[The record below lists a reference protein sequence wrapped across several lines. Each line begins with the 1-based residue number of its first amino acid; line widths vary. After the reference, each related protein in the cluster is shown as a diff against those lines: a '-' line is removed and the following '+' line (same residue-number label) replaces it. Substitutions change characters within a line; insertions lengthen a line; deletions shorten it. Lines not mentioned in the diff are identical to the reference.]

1 MDRKKPDIKK
11 KGISQILSR
20 FRSLIQAA
28 ATLLTNIHLPNFLK
42 GGIYQGKGK
51 AVCVPG
57 LNCYSCPAA
66 SGACPIGSFQA
77 VVGSSKFAFSY
88 YITYSAGCVAGAIH
102 LRLPV
107 PVWLVSG
114 VAAQNSDQKNFHKKA
129 KGAYLHKICRFT
141 HNGSFTARPCS
152 Q

>member
-51 AVCVPG
+51 AV
-57 LNCYSCPAA
+57 L
-66 SGACPIGSFQA
+66 
-77 VVGSSKFAFSY
+77 Y
-88 YITYSAGCVAGAIH
+88 YGISYSAGRIAGAIH
-102 LRLPV
+102 LRFPV

-114 VAAQNSDQKNFHKKA
+114 VAAQNPDTKNFHKEA
-129 KGAYLHKICRFT
+129 ERAYLHKICRFT

>member
-1 MDRKKPDIKK
+1 MRP
-11 KGISQILSR
+11 R
-20 FRSLIQAA
+20 
-28 ATLLTNIHLPNFLK
+28 TELLFLP
-42 GGIYQGKGK
+42 GGI
-51 AVCVPG
+51 
-57 LNCYSCPAA
+57 
-66 SGACPIGSFQA
+66 GSLPDTLVSRGRAGVKIFFFL
-77 VVGSSKFAFSY
+77 VY
-88 YITYSAGCVAGAIH
+88 YGIPYSAGRVAGAIH

-114 VAAQNSDQKNFHKKA
+114 VAAQNSDPKNFHKEA